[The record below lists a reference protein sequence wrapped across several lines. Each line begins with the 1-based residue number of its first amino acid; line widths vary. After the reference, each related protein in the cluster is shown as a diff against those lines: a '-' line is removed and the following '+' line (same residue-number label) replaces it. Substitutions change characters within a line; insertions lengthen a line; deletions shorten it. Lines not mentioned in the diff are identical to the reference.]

1 MGKRWKG
8 LKGRHV
14 LSLVAA
20 GIVAGNF
27 VSEWTQVLGLVL
39 MTKKLIEAGS
49 RRAIRRAVEVET
61 GAFMRRSVML
71 RPVWQPSISRNKK
84 RLNRTVTWALDHR
97 CPNAQISVC

>member
-8 LKGRHV
+8 LKGRFSERHV

-49 RRAIRRAVEVET
+49 EE
-61 GAFMRRSVML
+61 SD
-71 RPVWQPSISRNKK
+71 KK
-84 RLNRTVTWALDHR
+84 GR
-97 CPNAQISVC
+97 